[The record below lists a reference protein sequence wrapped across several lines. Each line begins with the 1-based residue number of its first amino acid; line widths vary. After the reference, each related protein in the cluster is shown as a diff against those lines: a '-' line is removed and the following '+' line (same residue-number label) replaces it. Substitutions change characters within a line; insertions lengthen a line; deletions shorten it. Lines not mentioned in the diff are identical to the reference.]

1 MNKLF
6 LKLFRDIRK
15 SLGLFLAIT
24 AVSAIGVALLTG
36 FSVTH
41 SSLKNMTDS
50 YYRQGNLADL
60 TAYYL
65 KIDDAGINQ
74 IKNISGVT
82 GAYGRITIKASAANG
97 KSDFLIHS
105 VSPDEKIDI
114 PLLTGGN
121 LPQGDSE
128 CMVDSAWAKAN
139 KVSVGNQI
147 SAVINGQTYNL
158 TVSGIFN
165 TAEYV
170 YLVEDPAK
178 DPEPDHATYGL
189 LYVDKSMISTLTG
202 SFTYTEALVMLA
214 PNADTGNIKTE
225 IANLTAGYGFGHITT
240 QKDQPSYSQLQS
252 DIDTVKAISDS
263 FPYIFFL
270 VAAVIIFIS
279 MSRTIQTERGQI
291 GIMKALG
298 IKTPVIMMHY
308 LSYAVLC
315 GLVGGILGNL
325 LGVFLIPQFML
336 GTYAKLYTFP
346 AIVIS
351 GFWLYVTISTIVVVL
366 FGIIASI
373 LSTRN
378 VLREMPAQCMRPLAP
393 KKIQKIWFEKH
404 QKVWSRISY
413 KNKLILRNIFLNK
426 QRAVL
431 SSIGIIGCVG
441 VLMCGF
447 GLKESINTLITNQF
461 SKMQKF
467 DYMVL
472 LTKPVSYDAPAP
484 FDNSNIARTDK
495 LSLIPVTMILDKD
508 FSTELYVLP
517 QNNVSIQLF
526 SNNGAVMSLPAD
538 GVLLPYKLS
547 QQYHIKAGDTVAVRL
562 ESPLYNNA
570 TVKVK
575 VAGIDVLYLS
585 QDLYMSDEYLQT
597 MGVTPYVNGYYIGVN
612 NNNLNGDTISYLNSV
627 PNVRSVVSSDT
638 LRKSMAS
645 ATGTMNTLFIL
656 MIIMS
661 AALALA
667 VIYNISSINIFERRR
682 DIATLKVLGYY
693 KNEINSLV
701 SIENLVITAF
711 GCIFGVLFGAVIYK
725 YLLIITV
732 SADMYLPYKISFSMV
747 ALSIVF
753 TFAFTLITNFLLRGK
768 INSIDMVESLK
779 GVE

>member
-65 KIDDAGINQ
+65 KIDDTGINQ

-82 GAYGRITIKASAANG
+82 GAYGRITIKASAATG

-105 VSPDEKIDI
+105 VSSDEKIDI
-114 PLLTGGN
+114 PLLSAGN

-128 CMVDSAWAKAN
+128 CMVDAAWAKAN
-139 KVSVGNQI
+139 KISIGNQI

-189 LYVDKSMISTLTG
+189 LYVDKSMINTLTG
-202 SFTYTEALVMLA
+202 SSTYTEALVMLA
-214 PNADTGNIKTE
+214 PNADVTNIKTE
-225 IANLTAGYGFGHITT
+225 IANLTAGYGFGHITM
-240 QKDQPSYSQLQS
+240 QKDQPSFSQLQS
-252 DIDTVKAISDS
+252 DIDTVKAISAS

-378 VLREMPAQCMRPLAP
+378 VLREMPAQCMRPLAH
-393 KKIQKIWFEKH
+393 KKTQKIWFEKH
-404 QKVWSRISY
+404 QEIWSRISY

-467 DYMVL
+467 DDMVL
-472 LTKPVSYDAPAP
+472 LTKPVSYDAPVP
-484 FDNSNIARTDK
+484 FNNSNIARTDK
-495 LSLIPVTMILDKD
+495 LSLIPATMILDKD

-517 QNNVSIQLF
+517 QSNGSIQLF
-526 SNNGAVMSLPAD
+526 SNSGAAMSLPAD
-538 GVLLPYKLS
+538 GILLPYKLS
-547 QQYHIKAGDTVAVRL
+547 QEYHIKVGDSVAVRL

-570 TVKVK
+570 TIQVK

-585 QDLYMSDEYLQT
+585 QDIYMSDEYLQT
-597 MGVTPYVNGYYIGVN
+597 LGVTPYVNGYYIDVN
-612 NNNLNGDTISYLNSV
+612 SKMLNGDTISYFNSV
-627 PNVRSVVSSDT
+627 ANVRSVVSSDT

-682 DIATLKVLGYY
+682 DIATLKVLGYH

-732 SADMYLPYKISFSMV
+732 SADMYLPYKISFGMV

-753 TFAFTLITNFLLRGK
+753 TFAFTLITNFMLRGK